1 MAALQVI
8 PELEAAI
15 DQQPVDEVLVALPR
29 EKYNDLIETIVG
41 LCEEQGIMVR
51 VETATFN
58 LKVARWQS
66 DELDG
71 KPFVTIQSGPSNG
84 WRLIAKRLIDT
95 CISAVFLLGAA
106 PLLVTV
112 VLLIKLDSPG
122 PVFFQQERVG
132 LNRRRFK
139 LFKFRT
145 MTDRADELQPGLE
158 HLNEA
163 DGPVFKIKEDPR
175 ITRIG
180 KFLRRFSIDELP
192 QLLNVLKGDMSL
204 VGPRPLPVRDVER
217 IHAQWHKRCFS
228 MKPGLTCL
236 WQVSGRSEVSFDDW
250 VTMDLKYIDKWSL
263 ALDAKI
269 LLQTV
274 PVVLKG
280 SGAY

>member
-95 CISAVFLLGAA
+95 
-106 PLLVTV
+106 
-112 VLLIKLDSPG
+112 
-122 PVFFQQERVG
+122 
-132 LNRRRFK
+132 
-139 LFKFRT
+139 
-145 MTDRADELQPGLE
+145 
-158 HLNEA
+158 
-163 DGPVFKIKEDPR
+163 
-175 ITRIG
+175 
-180 KFLRRFSIDELP
+180 
-192 QLLNVLKGDMSL
+192 
-204 VGPRPLPVRDVER
+204 
-217 IHAQWHKRCFS
+217 
-228 MKPGLTCL
+228 
-236 WQVSGRSEVSFDDW
+236 
-250 VTMDLKYIDKWSL
+250 
-263 ALDAKI
+263 
-269 LLQTV
+269 
-274 PVVLKG
+274 
-280 SGAY
+280 

>member
-1 MAALQVI
+1 
-8 PELEAAI
+8 
-15 DQQPVDEVLVALPR
+15 
-29 EKYNDLIETIVG
+29 
-41 LCEEQGIMVR
+41 
-51 VETATFN
+51 
-58 LKVARWQS
+58 
-66 DELDG
+66 
-71 KPFVTIQSGPSNG
+71 NG

-95 CISAVFLLGAA
+95 CISAVCLLGAA
-106 PLLVTV
+106 PLFAIV
-112 VLLIKLDSPG
+112 VLSIKLDSPG
-122 PVFFQQERVG
+122 PVFFQQEGVG
-132 LNRRRFK
+132 LNRGRFT

-145 MTDRADELQPGLE
+145 MTDRAAELQSSLE
-158 HLNEA
+158 LLNEA
-163 DGPVFKIKEDPR
+163 DGPVFKIKGDPR

-217 IHAQWHKRCFS
+217 FHAQWHKRRFS

-250 VTMDLKYIDKWSL
+250 AVMDLEYIDKWSL

-274 PVVLKG
+274 PAVLKG